1 MPERLIRKIL
11 GITLFALGINFMVN
25 PIKAKPKPVET
36 QQAVVIQQTTTS
48 TSAV

>member
-1 MPERLIRKIL
+1 MPEHFIRKIL

-36 QQAVVIQQTTTS
+36 HQAVVIEQSKHS
-48 TSAV
+48 TSLV